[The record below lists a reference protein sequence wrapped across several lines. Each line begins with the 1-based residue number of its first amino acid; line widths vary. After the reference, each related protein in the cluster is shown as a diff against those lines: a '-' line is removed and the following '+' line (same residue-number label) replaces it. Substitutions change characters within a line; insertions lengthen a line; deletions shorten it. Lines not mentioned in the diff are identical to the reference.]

1 MIFRMEVA
9 CLCMVIF
16 IAVIYFSTQKE
27 ISKAHKLYSR
37 VIVCAILQLIMDT
50 VTLYTVNNLEM
61 FPACINRL
69 AHQLYVLFLL
79 LLLYYVV
86 AYMRTMIREGSHP
99 VDIPMV
105 PEKYLRCLRIV
116 IILGVT
122 FLPIDYK
129 KTPYGNYAVGPLAL
143 MAYLGVALCLL
154 MLFHLLLKYGNAI
167 YYKKKRV
174 LLFVLVTVA
183 FVAGFQA
190 LFPMSLVSGIGIAI
204 VVLGLYF
211 TVESADAIL
220 IEHLKAET
228 RRADAANNAKST
240 FLANISHE
248 IRTPINAVLG
258 MDEMILRESVDEQIR
273 EYASAIKSSAK
284 SLLRIINDVL
294 DITKIETG
302 KMEIIPTEYDFG
314 ILIGNVVNMIA
325 PAAKEKGLHLEIS
338 IDEELPAKLKGDDIR
353 IRQIL
358 LNLLSNAV
366 KYTETGTIWLNIH
379 LAEKDKKAQILFEVM
394 DTGIGIKEEDI
405 GKLYV
410 AFERIEEN
418 RNRHI
423 EGSGLG
429 IVITAQ
435 LLRMMDSALN
445 VRSVYGEG
453 TTFFFVLS
461 QEIIEDI
468 PVGDFRK
475 CMAENME
482 ELPYR
487 GDFEAPEAQ
496 ILVVDDTVVNR
507 RVFSSLLKETKM
519 QITEAG
525 SGEECLALVK
535 ERHFDLIFMDHW
547 MPEMDGIETFVH
559 MQKLG
564 DYPCKDTPVI
574 VLTANAVRG
583 AKEQY
588 MEQGF
593 HDFMTKPLEPKKLES
608 MLKKWLP
615 KELVQFKAESIE
627 IVSDSEKPQMPM
639 IGGVDWSYA
648 WLHFTKDSEM
658 REAIQ
663 FFCSMAETDAEEL
676 NSYYRSIAKEGSLE
690 MYHVKVHSM
699 KNSAGMIGIMPL
711 AGLARILE
719 VAAGEKD
726 IERLYKCHEVFL
738 SEWREYKEK
747 MQVCI
752 AAAAEEKTAVSLEVV
767 NELLALLK
775 EAAEDMDIDRMDNII
790 LQLKQY
796 QYSAEDEKKLQK
808 IAEAVV
814 RFDLEE
820 IIRLAEEF

>member
-1 MIFRMEVA
+1 MMFRMEVA
-9 CLCMVIF
+9 CLCIVVF
-16 IAVIYFSTQKE
+16 VALIYFSMQKE
-27 ISKAHKLYSR
+27 KTITHKLYAR
-37 VIVCAILQLIMDT
+37 IIICAILQLLMDT
-50 VTLYTVNNLEM
+50 ATLYTVNNLEE
-61 FPACINRL
+61 FPAWINRL

-86 AYMRTMIREGSHP
+86 AYMRAVIRAGNHP
-99 VDIPMV
+99 VDIPVIPMR
-105 PEKYLRCLRIV
+105 YLRCLQGVILLSV
-116 IILGVT
+116 IIM
-122 FLPIDYK
+122 PIEYEQ
-129 KTPYGNYAVGPLAL
+129 TPYGNYAVGPLA
-143 MAYLGVALCLL
+143 MIGYLGVALCLL
-154 MLFHLLLKYGNAI
+154 MLFHLLFKYGSAI
-167 YYKKKRV
+167 YYKMKWV

-183 FVAGFQA
+183 FVAGFQF
-190 LFPMSLVSGIGIAI
+190 LFPMSLISGIGIAV
-204 VVLGLYF
+204 VVLGLYL

-258 MDEMILRESVDEQIR
+258 MDEMILRECVDGQIR
-273 EYASAIKSSAK
+273 EYASEIKASAK

-314 ILIGNVVNMIA
+314 ILIGNIVNMIA
-325 PAAKEKGLHLEIS
+325 PTAKKKGLELEVTV
-338 IDEELPAKLKGDDIR
+338 DEDIPAKLIGDDIR

-366 KYTETGTIWLNIH
+366 KYTEKGTIWLNIH
-379 LAEKDKKAQILFEVM
+379 LADKGKNVQLLFEVM

-405 GKLYV
+405 GRLYV

-453 TTFFFVLS
+453 TTFFFELS
-461 QEIIEDI
+461 QEIAEDV
-468 PVGDFRK
+468 PVGDFWK
-475 CMAENME
+475 NME
-482 ELPYR
+482 ENTEEQPYQ
-487 GDFEAPEAQ
+487 GDFEAPQAQ
-496 ILVVDDTVVNR
+496 VLVVDDTPVNR
-507 RVFSSLLKETKM
+507 KVFCSLLKETKI

-525 SGEECLALVK
+525 GGEECLALVK
-535 ERHFDLIFMDHW
+535 EQHFDLIFMDHW
-547 MPEMDGIETFVH
+547 MPGMDGVETFMQ
-559 MQKLG
+559 MQKLNE
-564 DYPCKDTPVI
+564 YPCKDTPVI
-574 VLTANAVRG
+574 VLTANAIRG

-588 MEQGF
+588 MAQGF
-593 HDFMTKPLEPKKLES
+593 WDFMTKPLEPKKLEN

-615 KELVQFKAESIE
+615 KELLQYKEAKVE
-627 IVSDSEKPQMPM
+627 IAVDSEKPQMPM

-648 WLHFTKDSEM
+648 WLHFTKDSQM

-663 FFCSMAETDAEEL
+663 FFCSMAEADAKEL
-676 NSYYRSIAKEGSLE
+676 DGYYRSVAKDGVLQ
-690 MYHVKVHSM
+690 MYRIKVHSM
-699 KNSAGMIGIMPL
+699 KNSAGMIGILPL
-711 AGLARILE
+711 SGMARILE
-719 VAAGEKD
+719 KAADERN
-726 IERLYKCHEVFL
+726 IERIYKCHDIFL
-738 SEWREYKEK
+738 QEWREYKES

-752 AAAAEEKTAVSLEVV
+752 ATADEDKTEVSLEVV
-767 NELLALLK
+767 EDLLALLK

-796 QYSAEDEKKLQK
+796 QYTDETDRKLQR

-820 IIRLAEEF
+820 LIRLIGEF